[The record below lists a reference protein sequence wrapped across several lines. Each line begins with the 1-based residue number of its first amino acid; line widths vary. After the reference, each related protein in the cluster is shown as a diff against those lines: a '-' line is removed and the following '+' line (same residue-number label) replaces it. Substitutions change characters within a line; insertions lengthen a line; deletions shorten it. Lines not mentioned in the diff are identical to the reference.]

1 MEKSKIASKFYLD
14 KEKDIVVNLIEEKED
29 ELTYILETPNHNTG
43 NLITNLAR
51 ICGLKTIKNEK
62 DMKIIKGTIPASIN
76 GDNEEVYIF
85 RMGGIKVA
93 NIYKDGRVAI
103 KATIPAI
110 SKTLMSQTK
119 HYNFTINETLV
130 KSYILK
136 KAKFRTDLHTHM
148 NAMLPSD
155 CLIALGLVH
164 QVRYPL
170 YYIKKLGLTLSKK
183 QEEEIYKQREEVEK
197 LFVDSDLKGKYL
209 TRKIDDNTFINFAD
223 FILNNLE
230 DARRNI
236 EKIIVDTLN
245 EHGCIEVLLP
255 TLQPDTIWKN
265 SGRYDQYVN
274 EGTMLITESNK
285 GIFCLAPTGEE
296 AMVEFAKE
304 KLKSYK
310 NLPATYYQ
318 IGEKYR
324 NEIRTRGYL
333 LRGKSFPMLDAY
345 SFDLD
350 VQGMQE
356 SYENVRK
363 AFLEIFEK
371 IGLKVI
377 PIVADNGAMG
387 GKKSEEFMLISE
399 QGEDKILYDENTHIG
414 LNTEILEKENYQEY
428 LKEEYGIEDISNFK
442 EIRTMELG
450 HIFQLGTRYSEM
462 MDGKYVG
469 KDGKE
474 SLYYMGC
481 YGIGVSRTVAALY
494 EHCLINDE
502 KWGPSG
508 FVLPESVAPFKV
520 QIVPKME
527 NPEKLELAIKLYEK
541 LKKNNVGAIIDDR
554 ENITIGAKMKD
565 CKVLGTPYLVVIG
578 DKQEGENIELE
589 NMKTGEKEV
598 LTIEQLLEK
607 LK

>member
-1 MEKSKIASKFYLD
+1 MKLSQTGMGNTKLNNI
-14 KEKDIVVNLIEEKED
+14 D
-29 ELTYILETPNHNTG
+29 EMYPGQSILLQTG
-43 NLITNLAR
+43 QLVQYGA
-51 ICGLKTIKNEK
+51 GLFGYN
-62 DMKIIKGTIPASIN
+62 TIP
-76 GDNEEVYIF
+76 
-85 RMGGIKVA
+85 
-93 NIYKDGRVAI
+93 
-103 KATIPAI
+103 
-110 SKTLMSQTK
+110 L
-119 HYNFTINETLV
+119 LV
-130 KSYILK
+130 
-136 KAKFRTDLHTHM
+136 
-148 NAMLPSD
+148 
-155 CLIALGLVH
+155 
-164 QVRYPL
+164 
-170 YYIKKLGLTLSKK
+170 
-183 QEEEIYKQREEVEK
+183 
-197 LFVDSDLKGKYL
+197 
-209 TRKIDDNTFINFAD
+209 
-223 FILNNLE
+223 
-230 DARRNI
+230 RRNI

-481 YGIGVSRTVAALY
+481 YGIGVSRTLAALY
-494 EHCLINDE
+494 EQCLINDE

-554 ENITIGAKMKD
+554 VNITIGAKMKD

>member
-1 MEKSKIASKFYLD
+1 MKLSQTGMGNTKLNNI
-14 KEKDIVVNLIEEKED
+14 D
-29 ELTYILETPNHNTG
+29 EMYPGQSILLQTG
-43 NLITNLAR
+43 QLVQYGA
-51 ICGLKTIKNEK
+51 GLFGYN
-62 DMKIIKGTIPASIN
+62 TIP
-76 GDNEEVYIF
+76 
-85 RMGGIKVA
+85 
-93 NIYKDGRVAI
+93 
-103 KATIPAI
+103 
-110 SKTLMSQTK
+110 L
-119 HYNFTINETLV
+119 LV
-130 KSYILK
+130 
-136 KAKFRTDLHTHM
+136 
-148 NAMLPSD
+148 
-155 CLIALGLVH
+155 
-164 QVRYPL
+164 
-170 YYIKKLGLTLSKK
+170 
-183 QEEEIYKQREEVEK
+183 
-197 LFVDSDLKGKYL
+197 
-209 TRKIDDNTFINFAD
+209 
-223 FILNNLE
+223 
-230 DARRNI
+230 RRNI

-363 AFLEIFEK
+363 AFLEIFQK

-399 QGEDKILYDENTHIG
+399 QGETKSLYDENTHIG
-414 LNTEILEKENYQEY
+414 LNPEILEKENYQEY

-481 YGIGVSRTVAALY
+481 YGIGVSRTLAALY
-494 EHCLINDE
+494 EQCLINDE

>member
-1 MEKSKIASKFYLD
+1 MKLSQTGMGNTKLNNI
-14 KEKDIVVNLIEEKED
+14 D
-29 ELTYILETPNHNTG
+29 EMYPGQSILLQTG
-43 NLITNLAR
+43 QLVQYGA
-51 ICGLKTIKNEK
+51 GLFGYN
-62 DMKIIKGTIPASIN
+62 TIP
-76 GDNEEVYIF
+76 
-85 RMGGIKVA
+85 
-93 NIYKDGRVAI
+93 
-103 KATIPAI
+103 
-110 SKTLMSQTK
+110 L
-119 HYNFTINETLV
+119 LV
-130 KSYILK
+130 
-136 KAKFRTDLHTHM
+136 R
-148 NAMLPSD
+148 
-155 CLIALGLVH
+155 
-164 QVRYPL
+164 
-170 YYIKKLGLTLSKK
+170 
-183 QEEEIYKQREEVEK
+183 
-197 LFVDSDLKGKYL
+197 
-209 TRKIDDNTFINFAD
+209 RK
-223 FILNNLE
+223 
-230 DARRNI
+230 I

-333 LRGKSFPMLDAY
+333 LRGKSFQMLDAY

-350 VQGMQE
+350 AQGMQE

-399 QGEDKILYDENTHIG
+399 QGEDKILYDENTKIG

-462 MDGKYVG
+462 MNGKYIG

-481 YGIGVSRTVAALY
+481 YGIGVSRTLAALY

-502 KWGPSG
+502 KWGPCG

-527 NPEKLELAIKLYEK
+527 NAEKVKLATKLYET
-541 LKKNNVGAIIDDR
+541 LKEKNIGAIIDDR

-578 DKQEGENIELE
+578 DKQEGENVELE
-589 NMKTGEKEV
+589 NMKTGEKEI

>member
-1 MEKSKIASKFYLD
+1 MKLSQTGMGNTKLNNI
-14 KEKDIVVNLIEEKED
+14 D
-29 ELTYILETPNHNTG
+29 EMYPGQSILLQTG
-43 NLITNLAR
+43 QLVQYGA
-51 ICGLKTIKNEK
+51 GLFGYN
-62 DMKIIKGTIPASIN
+62 TIP
-76 GDNEEVYIF
+76 
-85 RMGGIKVA
+85 
-93 NIYKDGRVAI
+93 
-103 KATIPAI
+103 
-110 SKTLMSQTK
+110 L
-119 HYNFTINETLV
+119 LV
-130 KSYILK
+130 
-136 KAKFRTDLHTHM
+136 
-148 NAMLPSD
+148 
-155 CLIALGLVH
+155 
-164 QVRYPL
+164 
-170 YYIKKLGLTLSKK
+170 
-183 QEEEIYKQREEVEK
+183 
-197 LFVDSDLKGKYL
+197 
-209 TRKIDDNTFINFAD
+209 
-223 FILNNLE
+223 
-230 DARRNI
+230 RRNI

-333 LRGKSFPMLDAY
+333 LRGKAFPMLDAY

-350 VQGMQE
+350 ELGMQK

-399 QGEDKILYDENTHIG
+399 QGEDKILYDENTKIG

-481 YGIGVSRTVAALY
+481 YGIGVSRTLAALY
-494 EHCLINDE
+494 EQCLINDE

>member
-1 MEKSKIASKFYLD
+1 MKLSQSGMGNTKLNNI
-14 KEKDIVVNLIEEKED
+14 D
-29 ELTYILETPNHNTG
+29 EMYPGQSILLQTG
-43 NLITNLAR
+43 QLVQYGA
-51 ICGLKTIKNEK
+51 GLFGYN
-62 DMKIIKGTIPASIN
+62 TIP
-76 GDNEEVYIF
+76 
-85 RMGGIKVA
+85 
-93 NIYKDGRVAI
+93 
-103 KATIPAI
+103 
-110 SKTLMSQTK
+110 L
-119 HYNFTINETLV
+119 LV
-130 KSYILK
+130 
-136 KAKFRTDLHTHM
+136 
-148 NAMLPSD
+148 
-155 CLIALGLVH
+155 
-164 QVRYPL
+164 
-170 YYIKKLGLTLSKK
+170 
-183 QEEEIYKQREEVEK
+183 
-197 LFVDSDLKGKYL
+197 
-209 TRKIDDNTFINFAD
+209 
-223 FILNNLE
+223 
-230 DARRNI
+230 RRNI

-265 SGRYDQYVN
+265 SGRYDQYGN

-481 YGIGVSRTVAALY
+481 YGIGVSRTLAALY
-494 EHCLINDE
+494 EQCLINDE